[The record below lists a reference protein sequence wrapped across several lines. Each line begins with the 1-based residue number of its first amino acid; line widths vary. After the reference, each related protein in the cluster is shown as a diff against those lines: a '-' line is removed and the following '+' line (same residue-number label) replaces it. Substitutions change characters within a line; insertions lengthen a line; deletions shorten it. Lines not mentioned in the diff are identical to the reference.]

1 MTLENLRDW
10 VGSEGL
16 TVENLL
22 GLLYE
27 ALSDDNGTEARLMRR
42 DVEDYAEQ
50 SEKEGAA

>member
-1 MTLENLRDW
+1 MTLKNLRDW

-22 GLLYE
+22 GLLHE
-27 ALSDDNGTEARLMRR
+27 ALSDQSQAGMMRL

-50 SEKEGAA
+50 CEEEGAA